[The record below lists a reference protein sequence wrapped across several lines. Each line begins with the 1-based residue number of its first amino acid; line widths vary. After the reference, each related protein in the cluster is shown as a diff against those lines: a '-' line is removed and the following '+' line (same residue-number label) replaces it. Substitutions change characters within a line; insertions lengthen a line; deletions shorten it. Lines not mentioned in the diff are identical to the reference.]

1 MIWDGAPFGGA
12 KLAALHGD
20 ALLVY
25 ARDDRADIPFPGM
38 LDLPGGG
45 READE
50 DPAQC
55 VLRELAEEFGVW
67 LEPDRLH
74 YHRAYR
80 LGDGTT
86 ISHFF
91 AAELTAAEVAGVR
104 FGDEGQ
110 DWALMPVADFIADAD
125 AVPRLREWVAQ
136 YATAAR
142 TIRYLDTTSENPGK
156 A

>member
-1 MIWDGAPFGGA
+1 MIWDGMPFGGA
-12 KLAALHGD
+12 KLAAILGD

-45 READE
+45 REGDE
-50 DPAQC
+50 DPAHC

-67 LEPDRLH
+67 LEPGRLH

-80 LGDGTT
+80 LGDGATV
-86 ISHFF
+86 SHFF
-91 AAELTAAEVAGVR
+91 AAELTDAEVAGVC

-110 DWALMPVADFIADAD
+110 DWALMPLADFIADGD

-136 YATAAR
+136 YAAAAR
-142 TIRYLDTTSENPGK
+142 TIRYLDTTSETLGK
-156 A
+156 T